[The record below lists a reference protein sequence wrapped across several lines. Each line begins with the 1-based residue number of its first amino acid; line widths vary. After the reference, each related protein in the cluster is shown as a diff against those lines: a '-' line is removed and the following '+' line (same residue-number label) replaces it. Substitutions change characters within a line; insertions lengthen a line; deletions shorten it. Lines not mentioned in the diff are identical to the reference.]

1 MVRVKLFA
9 TLAQIAGRREV
20 EVEAA
25 SASQLLQRLYELFG
39 EAFRRELEQDM
50 IMLVNGH
57 NVEHLKGMDTPL
69 KDGDVVSLFPPAG
82 GG

>member
-20 EVEAA
+20 EVEAT
-25 SASQLLQRLYELFG
+25 STSQLLQRLYELFG
-39 EAFRRELEQDM
+39 EPFRKELEQGM

-57 NVEHLKGMDTPL
+57 DVEHLRGMETPL
-69 KDGDVVSLFPPAG
+69 QDGDTVSLFPPAG